1 MNILPTTK
9 PLRHK
14 GKPAKNKP
22 PTPTMSPP
30 RTTTT
35 TTQNRRLPQK
45 ALLWMTL
52 WLSQPAAAQQVLTL
66 TSDTWRAHVDG
77 KSVLI
82 KFDEPMVRGV

>member
-1 MNILPTTK
+1 
-9 PLRHK
+9 
-14 GKPAKNKP
+14 
-22 PTPTMSPP
+22 
-30 RTTTT
+30 
-35 TTQNRRLPQK
+35 
-45 ALLWMTL
+45 MTL